1 MAKENYKSLDD
12 IVFENR
18 HKEYGAYDLRMSE
31 RSILLR
37 AFLVGILIIGL
48 VTAGIYTYN
57 AVFTKKDKVETV
69 VDINLENV
77 DEPIIEEE
85 EIPEDTPPPPPPPPE
100 PEVAQVNAVI
110 PEPKEDVK
118 IEVPPAKQDDMKDKQ
133 ISNVDK
139 EGEKTTTIVSKPK
152 EPEGTGTVPAP
163 PAPPAPVG
171 NFTARQVKDMAIFPG
186 CEKFKGDKAK
196 LTQCMSQKLNEELAD
211 QLADFSDR
219 MSDRGESSAVAKVRF
234 VIDKSG
240 KIIQVQALQG
250 GAGGVN
256 AELGRE
262 SERALKTIATR
273 LASRGKIIAP
283 AKLEDGSNV
292 NLQFDLPVTWRSA
305 N

>member
-18 HKEYGAYDLRMSE
+18 HKGYGAYDLRMSE

-37 AFLVGILIIGL
+37 AFLVGIFIIGL
-48 VTAGIYTYN
+48 VTAGVYTYN
-57 AVFTKKDKVETV
+57 AVFTKADKEETV

-85 EIPEDTPPPPPPPPE
+85 EVIEETPPPPPPPE
-100 PEVAQVNAVI
+100 QEIAQVNAVI

-139 EGEKTTTIVSKPK
+139 EGEKTNTIISQPK
-152 EPEGTGTVPAP
+152 QPEGTGTVPAP
-163 PAPPAPVG
+163 PAPAPVG
-171 NFTARQVKDMAIFPG
+171 NFTARQVNEMAVFPG
-186 CEKFKGDKAK
+186 CEKFKGDKTK
-196 LTQCMSQKLNEELAD
+196 LTQCMSQKLNEELGD
-211 QLADFSDR
+211 QLSDFSDN
-219 MSDRGESSAVAKVRF
+219 MSNRGESSAVAKVRF

-240 KIIQVQALQG
+240 KIVQVQALQG
-250 GAGGVN
+250 GSGGVN

-262 SERALKTIATR
+262 SEKALKTIATR
-273 LASRGKIIAP
+273 LSSRGKIITP
-283 AKLEDGSNV
+283 AKLEDGSSV
-292 NLQFDLPVTWRSA
+292 NLQFDLPVTWKAA

>member
-1 MAKENYKSLDD
+1 MSKENYKSLDD

-18 HKEYGAYDLRMSE
+18 HKEYGAYDLRMTE
-31 RSILLR
+31 RSTLLK
-37 AFLVGILIIGL
+37 AFLIGLLVIGL
-48 VTAGIYTYN
+48 VTAGVFTYN
-57 AVFTKKDKVETV
+57 SVFNRKDKVETEV
-69 VDINLENV
+69 VVTLENIE
-77 DEPIIEEE
+77 EPEIIEEE
-85 EIPEDTPPPPPPPPE
+85 EEIKPEEEPPPPPPE

-110 PEPKEDVK
+110 PEPKEEVK
-118 IEVPPAKQDDMKDKQ
+118 IEVPPAKQEDMQDKQ

-152 EPEGTGTVPAP
+152 QEEGTGTAPAP
-163 PAPPAPVG
+163 KPAPVG
-171 NFTARQVKDMAIFPG
+171 NFTARQVKDMAVFPG
-186 CEKFKGDKAK
+186 CEKFSGDKTK
-196 LTQCMSQKLNEELAD
+196 LTQCMSQKLNEELGD

-219 MSDRGESSAVAKVRF
+219 MSDRGESQAVAKVRF

-262 SERALKTIATR
+262 SERALKSIATR
-273 LASRGKIIAP
+273 LASRGRLITP
-283 AKLEDGSNV
+283 AKLEDGSSV